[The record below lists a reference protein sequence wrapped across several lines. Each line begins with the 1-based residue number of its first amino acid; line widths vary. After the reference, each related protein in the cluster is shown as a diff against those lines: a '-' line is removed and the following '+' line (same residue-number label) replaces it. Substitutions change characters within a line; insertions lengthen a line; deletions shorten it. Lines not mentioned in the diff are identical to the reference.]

1 VELPSST
8 KFDRAAGGLR
18 RHTLAGIAGL
28 VVVLV
33 GVAACSS
40 SKSKATT
47 PSSSA
52 STSTTAS
59 SAASGSTS
67 TPPSSAASG
76 SPSTA
81 ASSAASG
88 SVPPSAAASSASGKP
103 VKIGVSVSLSGD
115 FSADGLA
122 TKQGYQ
128 TWAAYQNAH
137 GGILGRPIVMDFLS
151 DGSSPTQIVTNYQ
164 KLITVDKVDFTL
176 GPYSTL
182 LTKPASVITNRYG
195 YVMLEGIGGGP
206 SVFSQGLKNVFDVSA
221 SATYQMVTVAKWI
234 AATQTPQPI
243 AYATMDD
250 PFIKPTLDGARSYL
264 DGKGFT
270 EATYKVYPLETT
282 DFTAIASAIAATHAK
297 IVLLGTMPPDGYAMI
312 QDFIQDKYNM
322 NILAE
327 ASGPDQ
333 GAQFL
338 KAIGASNA
346 EAVMVPN
353 TWYPDSTFFQNSD
366 MVAEYLKMF
375 GGTKDAIS
383 ADVAEAFAA
392 GQVLVQGVA
401 HNNSLSNSDL
411 QTYLHS
417 GASFQSVQ
425 GPVMFG
431 SDGQNVGATPY
442 IFQWQHGT
450 FVPVLPTGGSDIK
463 AVEIPKPAWGSGG

>member
-1 VELPSST
+1 LLIVKLPSST
-8 KFDRAAGGLR
+8 KFDGGAGGLR
-18 RHTLAGIAGL
+18 RHTLAGIAGS
-28 VVVLV
+28 VVLLV

-40 SKSKATT
+40 STSKSAT
-47 PSSSA
+47 PSASA
-52 STSTTAS
+52 STSTAPTAATGS
-59 SAASGSTS
+59 TSASAATGSTAAAASGSAT
-67 TPPSSAASG
+67 
-76 SPSTA
+76 
-81 ASSAASG
+81 
-88 SVPPSAAASSASGKP
+88 SGKP

-137 GGILGRPIVMDFLS
+137 GGILGHPIVMDFLS

-250 PFIKPTLDGARSYL
+250 PFIKPTLDGARTYL

-297 IVLLGTMPPDGYAMI
+297 IVLLGTMPPDGYALI

-333 GAQFL
+333 GAQFI
-338 KAIGASNA
+338 KAIGASNT

-353 TWYPDSTFFQNSD
+353 TWYPDSVFFQNSD

-392 GQVLVQGVA
+392 GQVLMQAVT
-401 HNNSLSNSDL
+401 HNNSLSNSEL

-417 GASFQSVQ
+417 GATFQSVQ

-431 SDGQNVGATPY
+431 SDGENVGATPY

-463 AVEIPKPAWGSGG
+463 AVEVPKPAWGSGG

>member
-1 VELPSST
+1 MKLPSST
-8 KFDRAAGGLR
+8 KFDRGAGGLS
-18 RHTLAGIAGL
+18 RHTLAGIAGS
-28 VVVLV
+28 VVLLV

-40 SKSKATT
+40 SGSKGTT
-47 PSSSA
+47 PSGSA

-59 SAASGSTS
+59 SAASTGA
-67 TPPSSAASG
+67 P
-76 SPSTA
+76 
-81 ASSAASG
+81 ASSAASTG
-88 SVPPSAAASSASGKP
+88 APASSAASSGTSGKP

-234 AATQTPQPI
+234 AATQSPQPI

-297 IVLLGTMPPDGYAMI
+297 IVLLGTMPPDGYALI

-322 NILAE
+322 DILAE

-333 GAQFL
+333 GAQFI
-338 KAIGASNA
+338 KAIGAANT

-366 MVAEYLKMF
+366 MVAQYLKMF

-392 GQVLVQGVA
+392 GQVLMQAVT
-401 HNNSLSNSDL
+401 HNNSLSNSEL

-417 GASFQSVQ
+417 GATLQSVQ
-425 GPVMFG
+425 GPVTFG
-431 SDGQNVGATPY
+431 ADGQNIGATPY
-442 IFQWQHGT
+442 IFQWRHGT

-463 AVEIPKPAWGSGG
+463 AVEVPKPAWGSGG